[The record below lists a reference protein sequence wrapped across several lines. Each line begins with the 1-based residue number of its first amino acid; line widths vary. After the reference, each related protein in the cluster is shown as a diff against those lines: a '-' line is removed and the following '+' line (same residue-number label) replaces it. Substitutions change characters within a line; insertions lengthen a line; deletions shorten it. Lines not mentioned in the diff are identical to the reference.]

1 MIRINLLPAKKRKE
15 KVSRQVS
22 FRFSVIPLLA
32 LAVAGGI
39 FAKNARDLARLRAQ
53 DGAFISQ
60 RASLD
65 GVYKEFLGIE
75 RQKREMAE
83 RIALIDRIKEGR
95 AVVPK
100 MLFDLSSLAK
110 GNLWLKKLRKDETKV
125 DLEGRSIDNES
136 ICTFVEGMSKLPYMK
151 DVELKSVEDLTET
164 GMTVKKFLVEGSVA
178 S

>member
-1 MIRINLLPAKKRKE
+1 
-15 KVSRQVS
+15 
-22 FRFSVIPLLA
+22 
-32 LAVAGGI
+32 
-39 FAKNARDLARLRAQ
+39 
-53 DGAFISQ
+53 
-60 RASLD
+60 
-65 GVYKEFLGIE
+65 
-75 RQKREMAE
+75 
-83 RIALIDRIKEGR
+83 
-95 AVVPK
+95 